1 MILHFQSIYKLI
13 FHPVWTHQIMVFFAK
28 KRIIGILCSTGKTV
42 LLTTELK
49 CEEYS
54 MVSNVF
60 YAVTFQI
67 GVASKDKIYCQH
79 GRGFSDRICAIL
91 FAKHDIQPLFES
103 NRRTNSP
110 CSINTGENIS
120 KSI

>member
-1 MILHFQSIYKLI
+1 
-13 FHPVWTHQIMVFFAK
+13 MVFFAK
-28 KRIIGILCSTGKTV
+28 KHIIGILCSTGKTV

-60 YAVTFQI
+60 YAVTFRI

-79 GRGFSDRICAIL
+79 GRGFSDRICVIL

>member
-1 MILHFQSIYKLI
+1 
-13 FHPVWTHQIMVFFAK
+13 MVFFAK

-67 GVASKDKIYCQH
+67 GVASKDKIYC
-79 GRGFSDRICAIL
+79 
-91 FAKHDIQPLFES
+91 
-103 NRRTNSP
+103 
-110 CSINTGENIS
+110 
-120 KSI
+120 